1 MHEEHVLAPELV
13 ANLTGSF
20 DEGLTFDVTD
30 GPANFGDDHIGPWL
44 FVRLKAHAPLNL
56 IGDVGNDLHSVAQ
69 VFATAFLADD
79 LLVYLAG
86 CDVGCLRQVD
96 IQEALVVPDVQVG
109 LCTII
114 GDEHF
119 AVLEGVHGAR
129 IHVQIRIQ
137 LLHHHAQSAAG
148 KQVAKRCGGKTFTQR
163 GHDPTGHKDVFSDSR
178 VRCFFGVRHGIQ
190 Q

>member
-1 MHEEHVLAPELV
+1 MDEEHVLASQFMT
-13 ANLTGSF
+13 NLTRRF
-20 DEGLTFDVTD
+20 DEGLTFDVAN
-30 GPANFGDDHIGPWL
+30 GSANFGDDHIGPWVL
-44 FVRLKAHAPLNL
+44 VRLEAHAALNL

-69 VFATAFLADD
+69 VFTAAFLANH

-86 CDVGCLRQVD
+86 CHVGGLRQVD
-96 IQEALVVPDVQVG
+96 IQKALVVTNIQVG

-129 IHVQIRIQ
+129 IHVQIGIQ
-137 LLHHHAQSAAG
+137 LLHDHTQSTAG
-148 KQVAKRCGGKTFTQR
+148 KQVAERRSGKTFTQR
-163 GHDPTGHKDVFSDSR
+163 GDDPTGHKDVFSDSR